1 MVFMGE
7 QWKEATFLS
16 LDRSGQVVSKF
27 VTSTLIEEMEE
38 YISVEGTLDRDGN
51 LRFVFVL
58 AKGEDSQ
65 ISVTSRTVENG
76 KRITK
81 IVFKELKH

>member
-1 MVFMGE
+1 MGRM
-7 QWKEATFLS
+7 WNEATFLS

-27 VTSTLIEEMEE
+27 VTSTVMEEMEKN
-38 YISVEGTLDRDGN
+38 INADGTLDRDGN

>member
-1 MVFMGE
+1 M
-7 QWKEATFLS
+7 S

-27 VTSTLIEEMEE
+27 VTNTVMQEMEK
-38 YISVEGTLDRDGN
+38 YIDADGMLDRDGN